1 MREVLCST
9 APVMADQRASGAE
22 KRRLFEQHVLPHL
35 DLLYAAAMRLVRNA
49 DDAGDLV
56 QETILRG
63 YRFFHQFT
71 PGTNCRAW
79 LLTILY
85 NNFRTGYRRRSQE
98 QPAASAQ
105 DFARQSDVRGL
116 ADDPADSNP
125 ETIVGERRV
134 SREVSSALDALPED
148 FRVALLMVD
157 MEDLSYQEVSGVLS
171 IPVGTVKSRVSR
183 GRAMLRETLKGYARE
198 RGIIRS

>member
-1 MREVLCST
+1 MREVLCSG
-9 APVMADQRASGAE
+9 APIMADQGASGAE
-22 KRRLFEQHVLPHL
+22 KRRLFEQLALPHL
-35 DLLYAAAMRLVRNA
+35 DLLYAVAMRLVRNP
-49 DDAGDLV
+49 DDAGDLL

-85 NNFRTGYRRRSQE
+85 NNFRNAYRRSSQE
-98 QPAASAQ
+98 QPAASAE
-105 DFARQSDVRGL
+105 DFARQSDLRGL
-116 ADDPADSNP
+116 ADVPPDSNP
-125 ETIVGERRV
+125 ETIVGERRI
-134 SREVSSALDALPED
+134 SPEVTSALDALPEE
-148 FRVALLMVD
+148 FRVALMMVD
-157 MEDLSYQEVSGVLS
+157 MEDLSYREVSSVLD

-183 GRAMLRETLKGYARE
+183 GRAMLREALKRYARA

>member
-1 MREVLCST
+1 MREVLWSG
-9 APVMADQRASGAE
+9 APIMADQGASGGE
-22 KRRLFEQHVLPHL
+22 KRRLFEQLALPHL

-49 DDAGDLV
+49 DDAGDLL

-85 NNFRTGYRRRSQE
+85 NNFRNRYRRSSQE
-98 QPAASAQ
+98 QPAATAE
-105 DFARQSDVRGL
+105 DFARQSDLRGL
-116 ADDPADSNP
+116 ADDPPDSNP
-125 ETIVGERRV
+125 ETIVGEGRV
-134 SREVSSALDALPED
+134 SREVTSALDALPEE
-148 FRVALLMVD
+148 FRVALMMVD
-157 MEDLSYQEVSGVLS
+157 MEELSYQEVSGVLG

-183 GRAMLRETLKGYARE
+183 GRAALREALRGYARE

>member
-1 MREVLCST
+1 MREVLCSG
-9 APVMADQRASGAE
+9 APIMADQGASGAE
-22 KRRLFEQHVLPHL
+22 KRRLFEQLALPHL
-35 DLLYAAAMRLVRNA
+35 DLLYAVAMRLVRNP
-49 DDAGDLV
+49 DDAGDLL

-85 NNFRTGYRRRSQE
+85 NNFRNAYRRSSQE
-98 QPAASAQ
+98 QPAASAE
-105 DFARQSDVRGL
+105 DFARQSDLHGL
-116 ADDPADSNP
+116 ADVPPDSNP
-125 ETIVGERRV
+125 ETIVGERRI
-134 SREVSSALDALPED
+134 SPEVTSALDALPEE
-148 FRVALLMVD
+148 FRVALMMVD
-157 MEDLSYQEVSGVLS
+157 MEDLSYREVSSVLD

-183 GRAMLRETLKGYARE
+183 GRAMLREALKRYARA

>member
-1 MREVLCST
+1 MREVLCSG
-9 APVMADQRASGAE
+9 APIMADQGASGAE
-22 KRRLFEQHVLPHL
+22 KRRLFEQLALPHL
-35 DLLYAAAMRLVRNA
+35 DLLYAVAMRLVRNP
-49 DDAGDLV
+49 DDAGDLL

-85 NNFRTGYRRRSQE
+85 NNFRNGYRRSSQE
-98 QPAASAQ
+98 QPAASAE
-105 DFARQSDVRGL
+105 DFTRQSDLRGL
-116 ADDPADSNP
+116 ADDPPDSNP
-125 ETIVGERRV
+125 ETIVGESRV
-134 SREVSSALDALPED
+134 SREVVAALDALPEE
-148 FRVALLMVD
+148 FRVALMMVD
-157 MEDLSYQEVSGVLS
+157 MEELSYQEVSGVLG

-183 GRAMLRETLKGYARE
+183 GRAALREALRGYARE

>member
-1 MREVLCST
+1 MREMLWSG
-9 APVMADQRASGAE
+9 APIMAEQDVSGAE
-22 KRRLFEQHVLPHL
+22 KRRLFEQLALPHL
-35 DLLYAAAMRLVRNA
+35 DLLFAAAMRLVRNA
-49 DDAGDLV
+49 DDAGDLL

-85 NNFRTGYRRRSQE
+85 NNFRSGYRRRSQE
-98 QPAASAQ
+98 QPAVSAE

-116 ADDPADSNP
+116 GDDPPDSNP
-125 ETIVGERRV
+125 ETIVGERRA
-134 SREVSSALDALPED
+134 SREVVGALDALPEE
-148 FRVALLMVD
+148 FRVALMMVD
-157 MEDLSYQEVSGVLS
+157 MEELSYQEVSTVLG

-183 GRAMLRETLKGYARE
+183 GRAALREALKGYARE

>member
-1 MREVLCST
+1 MREVLWSG
-9 APVMADQRASGAE
+9 APIMADQGASGVE
-22 KRRLFEQHVLPHL
+22 KRRLFEQVALPHL

-49 DDAGDLV
+49 DDAGDLL
-56 QETILRG
+56 QETILRA

-85 NNFRTGYRRRSQE
+85 NNFRSSYRRAAQE
-98 QPAASAQ
+98 QPAASPE

-116 ADDPADSNP
+116 SDDQPDPNP
-125 ETIVGERRV
+125 ETIVGERRI
-134 SREVSSALDALPED
+134 SREVSSALDALPEE
-148 FRVALLMVD
+148 FRAALMMVD
-157 MEDLSYQEVSGVLS
+157 MQELSYQEVSGVLD

-183 GRAMLRETLKGYARE
+183 GRAILREALKGYARE